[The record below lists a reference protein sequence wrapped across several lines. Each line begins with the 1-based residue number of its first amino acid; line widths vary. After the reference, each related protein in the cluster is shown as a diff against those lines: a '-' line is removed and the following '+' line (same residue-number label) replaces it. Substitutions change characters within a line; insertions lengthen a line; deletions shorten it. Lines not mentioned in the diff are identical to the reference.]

1 VYFVRKVYFDVVL
14 FLLTNKECLQLSS
27 EEYRYLVRVAG
38 TDLDG
43 SKKFR
48 YALTDIKGVDIRL
61 AVAIL
66 NVTGQDPNI
75 RMGYVSDQ
83 DVKRVEEVLADPV
96 KFGIPSWMLN
106 RQKDMI
112 SGEDKHIIGSDL
124 TLSVKSDVDTMRRT
138 KSYKGI
144 RHALGLKVR
153 GQRTKTTGRKGQTVG
168 VRRRKR

>member
-1 VYFVRKVYFDVVL
+1 M
-14 FLLTNKECLQLSS
+14 SS
-27 EEYRYLVRVAG
+27 ESYRYLVRVAG

-61 AVAIL
+61 AEAIL
-66 NVTGQDPNI
+66 RVTGQDPDV

-83 DVKRVEEVLADPV
+83 DVKKVEEILTDPI
-96 KFGIPSWMLN
+96 KFNIPRWMLN
-106 RQKDMI
+106 RQKDMD
-112 SGEDKHIIGSDL
+112 SGGDVHIIGSDL
-124 TLSVKSDVDTMRRT
+124 TLSVKNDVDTMRKT
-138 KSYKGI
+138 KSFKGI

-168 VRRRKR
+168 VRRKKR